1 MKLHLVCGNDNVR
14 PNIDRIYIRWPWAY
28 ATDAH
33 IILKFHMPDIVLPK
47 GYLQS
52 TEALQEEMDGKQYD
66 KDDWQIWLRDMKKKP
81 ISFPEP
87 LSDGH
92 MTKEEADKW
101 VNTMLNVFPDLERH
115 GNQTLPEVQF
125 FDVKLLN
132 TLCQAVGQTVVRMA
146 QLKPDYY
153 MIRFGE
159 PDDDLCKSHLALLM
173 GRFSKE
179 TDWLAEFGIEPVRVE
194 IPGLPALSDIKLPA
208 EESPITDIE
217 PDEDAGG
224 DQEEDDDITPDLP
237 PGVEAA
243 PIEEEVL
250 EPEVEEVEN
259 TGPRGFVLHW
269 TKR

>member
-1 MKLHLVCGNDNVR
+1 
-14 PNIDRIYIRWPWAY
+14 
-28 ATDAH
+28 
-33 IILKFHMPDIVLPK
+33 
-47 GYLQS
+47 
-52 TEALQEEMDGKQYD
+52 
-66 KDDWQIWLRDMKKKP
+66 
-81 ISFPEP
+81 
-87 LSDGH
+87 
-92 MTKEEADKW
+92 
-101 VNTMLNVFPDLERH
+101 
-115 GNQTLPEVQF
+115 
-125 FDVKLLN
+125 
-132 TLCQAVGQTVVRMA
+132 
-146 QLKPDYY
+146 

-159 PDDDLCKSHLALLM
+159 PGDDLCKSHLALLM

-194 IPGLPALSDIKLPA
+194 IAALPALSDIKLPA